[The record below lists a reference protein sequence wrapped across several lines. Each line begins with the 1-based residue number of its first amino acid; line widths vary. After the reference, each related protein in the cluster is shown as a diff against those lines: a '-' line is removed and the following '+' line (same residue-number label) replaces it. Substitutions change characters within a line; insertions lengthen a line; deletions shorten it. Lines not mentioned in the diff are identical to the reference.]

1 MNGGTNNNAAAAP
14 KKVVNPYA
22 KKSKK
27 ATSSNTPNG
36 TTANHITKNVP
47 SASASVSLSLQQYS
61 SSRQNNLHTIADP
74 GASFSQTF
82 GSPVREQ
89 SELQSK
95 SQSKPQQGERR
106 RSAVAP
112 SSSSANSSGASST
125 NINNTNTNTNVTP
138 PNSSLNLTSR
148 SRNSLDKEIQVR
160 TNAAAVASHET
171 NPTLLQ
177 PHVLIVSTKQRGNGI
192 LRYIRNVPFAY
203 AKIVPDYIVG
213 PNRCALFLSFKY
225 HNLHPNYVHR
235 RIAELR
241 SDFDLRI
248 LLCLVDVE
256 DNASIL
262 LFLNKLCCVNNMT
275 LVLAWSEQETARYLE
290 TFKAFEAKDAATIQ
304 KKKEVTFKEQIAD
317 TLGCIRSVN
326 KTDSATLYTQF
337 GNLRKVMTAGMDDIR
352 LCPGVGEKKA
362 RRMYEAFHKPFSTA
376 MAAKRRKKMKIKMEA
391 LKEKEELAQAKA
403 TVSSDLIEI
412 HDDGMDDFVD
422 GDEVEIHSDRL
433 S

>member
-1 MNGGTNNNAAAAP
+1 MNGGTNKNAAAAP

-36 TTANHITKNVP
+36 TTANHSTKNVP

-89 SELQSK
+89 SQLQSK

-106 RSAVAP
+106 RNAVAP
-112 SSSSANSSGASST
+112 SSSSATSSGASSTT
-125 NINNTNTNTNVTP
+125 NINNTNTNA
-138 PNSSLNLTSR
+138 
-148 SRNSLDKEIQVR
+148 SRNSLDKDIQVSR
-160 TNAAAVASHET
+160 TNAAVASHET

-376 MAAKRRKKMKIKMEA
+376 MAAKRRKEMKIKMEA

-403 TVSSDLIEI
+403 TVNSDLIEI
-412 HDDGMDDFVD
+412 HDDDDDDIDDYVD
-422 GDEVEIHSDRL
+422 ADEVEIHFDRL